1 MFLPRGFSPRCVLV
15 QEANVQLHED
25 RENGPVGAAGLAAV
39 ARAVGGSADLVGAR
53 HEVGVIC
60 ARRVHGVR
68 ALLAEDSASEAP
80 AAAAANGLFEGSGG
94 RAVRRF

>member
-1 MFLPRGFSPRCVLV
+1 MLLPRGLSPRCVLV

-25 RENGPVGAAGLAAV
+25 RENWAVGASGPASV
-39 ARAVGGSADLVGAR
+39 ARAVGRSADLVGAR